1 MEIID
6 GRFIPAGNKNLY
18 AKITGSGAPAIIIET
33 GLGSLSVEWQIIQ
46 NELSKYTT
54 VISYDRAGYGESP
67 TGEKPRSSHQI
78 GVELFNMLS
87 YSGVPSPY
95 IFIGHSMG
103 GIYVQHFSIMF
114 PNLVA
119 GVLLADSATVDDDI
133 FNTLEAPVYQQSA
146 SLPVRIKNI
155 EKFLELEDEEF
166 QETINKILSNLHSNP
181 NDELGRQLVVYQS
194 DKKLYKTIID
204 E

>member
-1 MEIID
+1 ML
-6 GRFIPAGNKNLY
+6 F
-18 AKITGSGAPAIIIET
+18 
-33 GLGSLSVEWQIIQ
+33 
-46 NELSKYTT
+46 
-54 VISYDRAGYGESP
+54 
-67 TGEKPRSSHQI
+67 RS
-78 GVELFNMLS
+78 
-87 YSGVPSPY
+87 
-95 IFIGHSMG
+95 
-103 GIYVQHFSIMF
+103 
-114 PNLVA
+114 VA

-204 E
+204 EYEAREESFKIIKQAWGLPNVPLRVLCRDYQVMIDISKQIGIPEEEARLLEEQWLVNSKSLLDLSPLSNFLIVKGSDHSMHLSKPEIIIDESIKLLKEVRKS